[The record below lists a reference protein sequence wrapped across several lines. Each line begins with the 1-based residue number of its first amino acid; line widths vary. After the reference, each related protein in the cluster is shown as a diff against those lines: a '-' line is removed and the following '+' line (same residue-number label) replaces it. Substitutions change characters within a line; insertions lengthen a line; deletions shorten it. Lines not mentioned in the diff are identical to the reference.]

1 MTRSCPDRVK
11 MQEIVIEHMSA
22 GLPPI
27 TDIARRDWD
36 GRKVP
41 EPEKVVSTRCRIA
54 CAQLS
59 LTSRSRS
66 RASGTHRYVGE
77 ECFDLAKARWGL
89 PLAFGT
95 PAPVRR
101 YRCPSRSEQ
110 RFARM
115 LPLHHSMLCAPF
127 ANS

>member
-1 MTRSCPDRVK
+1 MTLAKRITLATGD
-11 MQEIVIEHMSA
+11 A
-22 GLPPI
+22 LAPI
-27 TDIARRDWD
+27 TT
-36 GRKVP
+36 KSP
-41 EPEKVVSTRCRIA
+41 TRAFPRGVGFLGVRCCIA

-59 LTSRSRS
+59 LTPRARS

-77 ECFDLAKARWGL
+77 ECFDAAKARWGL

-115 LPLHHSMLCAPF
+115 LPLHHSMRCVPF